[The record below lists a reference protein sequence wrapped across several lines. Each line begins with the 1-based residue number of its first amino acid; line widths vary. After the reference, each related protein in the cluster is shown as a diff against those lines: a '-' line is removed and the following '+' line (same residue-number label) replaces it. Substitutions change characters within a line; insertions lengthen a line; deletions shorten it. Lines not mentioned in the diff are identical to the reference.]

1 MLTRKEAG
9 GLLWPGNRI
18 ACVSSCGFISE
29 VIKGQL
35 EKTLHQE
42 TEKSP
47 KRVHFQGSTVCGWG
61 ELKGVESCLLKRR
74 CPSNSEAGPNIH
86 MFLVLPQPQAKSK
99 RITGQK
105 VFFLL
110 RRGSLLSL
118 SQIVL
123 FSYVTTVA
131 HTGCPVS
138 HLDWYKIIKTWL

>member
-18 ACVSSCGFISE
+18 AYVSSCGFISE

-47 KRVHFQGSTVCGWG
+47 KRVHCQGSTVCGWG

-110 RRGSLLSL
+110 HRGEPFKSFTNRFVLLCNYCSTYKL
-118 SQIVL
+118 PC
-123 FSYVTTVA
+123 VTPGLVQN
-131 HTGCPVS
+131 
-138 HLDWYKIIKTWL
+138 Y